1 MKKQTDICN
10 CVMAI
15 NVAKFCTWFKIVMC
29 AVMLART
36 FQLEE
41 AILAINWKK

>member
-1 MKKQTDICN
+1 
-10 CVMAI
+10 MAI

-29 AVMLART
+29 ADMLEHDT

-41 AILAINWKK
+41 AILAINWKKIRSSIVG